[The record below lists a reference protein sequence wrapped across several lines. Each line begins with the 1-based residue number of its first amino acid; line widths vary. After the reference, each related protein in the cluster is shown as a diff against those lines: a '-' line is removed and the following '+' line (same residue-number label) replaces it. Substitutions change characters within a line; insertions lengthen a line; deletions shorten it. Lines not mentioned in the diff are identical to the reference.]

1 MKSYIDINNFHL
13 GKYVSQEYLDKY
25 SSTWFFFD
33 KEDILESKNI
43 FDSHKK
49 VYSFLWEYSDDNYSI
64 KIDEWKRAFK
74 RNNIQIPSDINLYT
88 RDCLFPR
95 RKIYLD
101 IIETDLTLSD
111 ELFKNVNIHNCG
123 KHLAQL
129 IVKENVNFSDLN
141 FNFLDRID
149 SKDRFI
155 EFIKILDL
163 EDVCSIVLN
172 GYHHRGE
179 LIKIIIHRKSNDIVN
194 QSDML
199 LLDIFENTYV
209 SKAFSWESE

>member
-1 MKSYIDINNFHL
+1 MKSYIDINNFYL
-13 GKYVSQEYLDKY
+13 GKYLRQEYLDKY
-25 SSTWFFFD
+25 ASTWFFFD

-49 VYSFLWEYSDDNYSI
+49 AYSFLWEYSSNNYPV

-88 RDCLFPR
+88 RDYLFSE

-101 IIETDLTLSD
+101 IIETDLILSHK
-111 ELFKNVNIHNCG
+111 LFESFNAHNYG

-129 IVKENVNFSDLN
+129 IVKENVSFSALN
-141 FNFLDRID
+141 FNFLDKLD
-149 SKDRFI
+149 PVDRFI
-155 EFIKILDL
+155 EFIKILDV
-163 EDVCSIVLN
+163 EDVYSIVLN

-194 QSDML
+194 QSDIL

-209 SKAFSWESE
+209 SKAFNWESE